1 MIFSGGEDTDSF
13 FAGATLDDHHED
25 RPMLD
30 TFETESLR
38 SFEDSFRRMTKPVPL
53 SAPDEFER
61 TIEGGGLVDDGA
73 AIVAIH
79 SALNL
84 GRVRII
90 IDPEDEPWV
99 ERIVLPD
106 GRLALDFNP
115 QADEGITV
123 SVAAHD
129 EVTAQELVS
138 AFRGASIDLAVALAE
153 GAEIGGHSGRGCRDQ
168 LRGLSRPPTSIGAAC
183 PPRHF
188 TKDATD
194 AEHGLRFLSAN
205 SGGSSRCSP
214 PPGGGS
220 RPFGCRWPVSGGV
233 QI

>member
-1 MIFSGGEDTDSF
+1 MIFSGGEDNDSF

-38 SFEDSFRRMTKPVPL
+38 SFEESFRRMTKPVPL

-61 TIEGGGLVDDGA
+61 TIEGVGLVDDGA

-129 EVTAQELVS
+129 EITAQELVS
-138 AFRGASIDLAVALAE
+138 AFRGASIDLAVALAGWGLRS
-153 GAEIGGHSGRGCRDQ
+153 GALWARTPRST
-168 LRGLSRPPTSIGAAC
+168 SRPELPADIDRGGVSAPTLHQGHAN
-183 PPRHF
+183 
-188 TKDATD
+188 
-194 AEHGLRFLSAN
+194 AEPLQ
-205 SGGSSRCSP
+205 RC
-214 PPGGGS
+214 PGG
-220 RPFGCRWPVSGGV
+220 
-233 QI
+233 I